1 TAQPKYY
8 STVVPT
14 SSDYQI
20 MQIGA
25 NIIDQW
31 DSDNIP
37 TFINFGG
44 NELAGIENLPYLNKL
59 VFKPYWTSVTK
70 SGVTTYPFDAWLIPS
85 LWNPH
90 QNAPPA
96 ASQDVQIAMTAG
108 TFSANT
114 TAPIGA
120 TSSITGSATQFMT
133 VDANLFGTVANPS
146 TNNPSGPT
154 TANGI
159 KPASLPTGITVSKD
173 TVNYGFHVAVATPGS
188 TAPSASTTAY
198 PNFGPA
204 PGCTFELQV

>member
-1 TAQPKYY
+1 AAILSGSVGMGSGTGNVRTFVNAEAKYY
-8 STVVPT
+8 STVAPT

-114 TAPIGA
+114 TVPTGA

-133 VDANLFGTVANPS
+133 VDASKFPTSAAAP
-146 TNNPSGPT
+146 TPSGPT
-154 TANGI
+154 DANG
-159 KPASLPTGITVSKD
+159 
-173 TVNYGFHVAVATPGS
+173 
-188 TAPSASTTAY
+188 
-198 PNFGPA
+198 
-204 PGCTFELQV
+204 